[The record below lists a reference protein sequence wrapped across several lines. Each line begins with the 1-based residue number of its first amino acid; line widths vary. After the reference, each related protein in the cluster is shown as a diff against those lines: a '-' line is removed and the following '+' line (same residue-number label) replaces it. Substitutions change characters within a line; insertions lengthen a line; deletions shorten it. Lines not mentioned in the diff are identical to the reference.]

1 MKKYLLKDGVEIL
14 KNVPNPVKIA
24 IARKWEVSDKTDDD

>member
-24 IARKWEVSDKTDDD
+24 YCKEMRSF